1 MRTAKPGEIKNPR
14 NYLYTTMRNTF
25 DKWQNDLLQS
35 EKEQKDREE
44 NSK

>member
-14 NYLYTTMRNTF
+14 NYLYVTMMNTF
-25 DKWQNDLLQS
+25 MEWQNDILMA
-35 EKEQKDREE
+35 EKEDED